1 MTIGWLTRNSAA
13 IRNEI
18 AVEVKPVWLSVEER
32 LTQIARSEEE
42 LKKEADDMKDIASS
56 IVRTLVTTDDAAQI
70 LKHLAP
76 ILQEIPP
83 LLKEVQ
89 PILKSIDSQ
98 FAAMSKLQTELKADI
113 DKLHALILDLSK
125 KNSSIHGI

>member
-18 AVEVKPVWLSVEER
+18 AVEVKPVWLPVEER
-32 LTQIARSEEE
+32 LTQIARSEE
-42 LKKEADDMKDIASS
+42 LKKEADDIKDIASS